1 VVGNSTHMSG
11 KSPLWARNMRGLVGL
26 EARLLGFWVGME
38 RTKEPNQPRLK
49 TDQRWLDLIPLFQF
63 D

>member
-1 VVGNSTHMSG
+1 MSG

-38 RTKEPNQPRLK
+38 STKEPNQPRLK
-49 TDQRWLDLIPLFQF
+49 SNQRWLDLIPLFQF